1 MTKQTTAPKNA
12 RTQYSQS
19 YKDDALALA
28 ERIGFSKAATQL
40 GILESQLYYWRN
52 KHRLQQSSTEREQSL
67 ADENARLKRLLAE
80 QAEELA
86 IVKNGRS
93 VLCQTPEIKYAFML
107 KHRKQFATATMSR
120 VLSVSRSGFYAWLSR
135 HHRPSQLRH
144 RQQKIDMHVANA
156 FKADKSRSGAIR
168 VMLALEKQGIHYNRK
183 TVALSLQRQGLRAKA
198 ARKFKATTQS
208 KHNLPVADNL
218 LQQDF
223 TASQPNQKWA
233 GDITY
238 LWTNEGWYYLAVVLD
253 LYSRKVIGWAMSE
266 RMTARL
272 VCDALTM
279 ALFRRKHPKGV
290 IVHTDRGSQYCS
302 HDYQTLLRDNGL
314 ICSMSAKGCCYDNAC
329 SESFFHSLKVE
340 AIHGERFETRQQI
353 RVTVFEYIEVD
364 YNRQRLHSY
373 LDYKSP
379 DECEQQKIA

>member
-1 MTKQTTAPKNA
+1 
-12 RTQYSQS
+12 
-19 YKDDALALA
+19 
-28 ERIGFSKAATQL
+28 
-40 GILESQLYYWRN
+40 
-52 KHRLQQSSTEREQSL
+52 
-67 ADENARLKRLLAE
+67 
-80 QAEELA
+80 
-86 IVKNGRS
+86 
-93 VLCQTPEIKYAFML
+93 ML
-107 KHRKQFATATMSR
+107 KYKNEFSIAAMCR
-120 VLSVSRSGFYAWLSR
+120 VLVVSRSGFYDWLVKQDKPR
-135 HHRPSQLRH
+135 LLKH
-144 RQQKIDMHVANA
+144 RQQQIDAHIAHA
-156 FKADKSRSGAIR
+156 FNADKGRSGAIR
-168 VMLALEKQGIHYNRK
+168 VMLALDKKGIHYNRK

-218 LQQDF
+218 LKQDF

-266 RMTARL
+266 RMTAHL

-279 ALFRRKHPKGV
+279 ALFRRKHPKSV

-302 HDYQTLLRDNGL
+302 HDYQTLLREHGL

-353 RVTVFEYIEVD
+353 RETVFEYVEVD

-373 LDYKSP
+373 LGYKSQ
-379 DECEQQKIA
+379 DEFEQQKIA